1 MLVFRNNCADMYST
15 DILIEDAKNHLKT
28 WGSQPPTF
36 LLCNGALTAQLTMI
50 PEKTNYLTNGPD
62 GLKRLADGPEL
73 SSYRGLS
80 IIPTRKFS
88 MDAGT
93 APRDLLR
100 RRVRV
105 AEYYRIPWSEDNPRR
120 TFEFYDQSRDT
131 MFRLSWD
138 QLCAMAD
145 LGGGDD
151 ADDDDSMGGQHH
163 QWAFSKVGRNI
174 VYRGSHLSES
184 VTDAVIITGDNAGD
198 SLTLPAVH
206 CVNGRRERKKR
217 KRADVQG
224 RQLTSIRNPGALQ
237 KSNMSVADAM
247 NSISNPTYHESSETF
262 GGGIFN
268 DPLTVD
274 AAFNDNF
281 KGIADADLNIGQNFI
296 YWCAVRSFQWACESA
311 DFRIADL
318 EQSVASGMGD
328 FVCGPNWMFDNKV
341 PARVEMIFRILF
353 YRFSRTAAE
362 AVKFQRGVERLNHET
377 AMTLTSQELFEV
389 WNTAG
394 NAGARAAFQN
404 FAGQP
409 ATKVALNTYLG
420 TNTDQEL
427 EALLGDINIANIG
440 DSFAD
445 RHNPANANYYQNW
458 RNTKFTDTNAR
469 MSTYWTGWG
478 TGYAN
483 FTGLVK
489 QPAIKAL
496 FDYGDLLTQ
505 WAGDIW
511 MEKAYDGFVMP
522 NEVTRFMNDVQGKQ
536 AHHCFPELRR
546 SIIQDI
552 LHKYV
557 NFYYQSA
564 FDDAD
569 VDKRET
575 LIYERQD
582 FVREF
587 AERNAI
593 MNTVWNASNM
603 TVYNTFLHDFKY
615 HNEAGVIASNMANSD
630 KFQGVFRPNLHITRC
645 DPLTAAD
652 MEKSASSMNESTW
665 LIQQLAGT
673 MPLSTE
679 MCDVLMSQ
687 AIHLGTDHEET
698 ELRREYARFL
708 TGHNNAHHPQS
719 AYNTLLMHWFMSRFH
734 PIKQTREHAKARCI
748 LEDACKN
755 YLVQAMGNL
764 LRNNQTFS
772 VELESAFK
780 ELKPEG
786 YSEKTGFYCPGVAA
800 TEYCNLPSYVSEMDQ
815 DCAAVGTKI
824 PWQNVPVFDKEAIRP
839 TKYTPNLRYNTVS
852 QCENFLKQNL
862 KTFQPNAL
870 RSHENGAGQDVS
882 YNFRFGNMA
891 VETDANKEIYNPL
904 TGTYEP
910 AANSRPLHVRL
921 PWTYYLTSVMDQRDR
936 YTQAGSAHRQPA
948 FSGLTFNM
956 FMMDA
961 NSGMIDADA
970 LKQPICSNE
979 IAYMRNDAAALCSD
993 FNATDMVLDHVL
1005 LVLAN
1010 RFWKPTS
1017 RFMHNGAGVP
1027 LVNAIPEVLVSNPVQ
1042 SMALN
1047 IPAAAPAAGGD
1058 RAYVVQGNGC
1068 HFSHGPRLP
1077 TVGGGGGGG
1086 GMNATDIVILRPN
1099 IEHEMLGVIMGRGG
1113 TQELGATFWGQ
1124 V

>member
-1 MLVFRNNCADMYST
+1 
-15 DILIEDAKNHLKT
+15 
-28 WGSQPPTF
+28 
-36 LLCNGALTAQLTMI
+36 
-50 PEKTNYLTNGPD
+50 
-62 GLKRLADGPEL
+62 
-73 SSYRGLS
+73 
-80 IIPTRKFS
+80 

-105 AEYYRIPWSEDNPRR
+105 AEYYRIPWSEDNPQR

-131 MFRLSWD
+131 MFRLSWQ
-138 QLCAMAD
+138 QLMAMAD

-151 ADDDDSMGGQHH
+151 ADDDDMGGQHH

-174 VYRGSHLSES
+174 VYRGSTLSES
-184 VTDAVIITGDNAGD
+184 VTDAVTITGDNNGD

-217 KRADVQG
+217 KREDVQG
-224 RQLTSIRNPGALQ
+224 RQLTSRRNPGALQ

-268 DPLTVD
+268 DPLTRD

-281 KGIADADLNIGQNFI
+281 KGISDPDLSLGRTLL
-296 YWCAVRSFQWACESA
+296 YWCAVRSFQWACESVE
-311 DFRIADL
+311 FKIAEL
-318 EQSVASGMGD
+318 EQSVASGTGD
-328 FVCGPNWMFDNKV
+328 WMYGPKWMIADGV

-353 YRFSRTAAE
+353 YRYSRIQVADRFEQGNQALDHQAAM
-362 AVKFQRGVERLNHET
+362 L
-377 AMTLTSQELFEV
+377 LTSQELYELWRTNQAHHNDFE
-389 WNTAG
+389 
-394 NAGARAAFQN
+394 N
-404 FAGQP
+404 FAGGQ
-409 ATKVALNTYLG
+409 ATINALQRYLG
-420 TNTDQEL
+420 VNNRQNL
-427 EALLGDINIANIG
+427 EAMLGGINMQQIGQAFATNYAAGGDYFQTMRETKFNATYNLLGA
-440 DSFAD
+440 
-445 RHNPANANYYQNW
+445 
-458 RNTKFTDTNAR
+458 
-469 MSTYWTGWG
+469 YWTGPG
-478 TGYAN
+478 CNDPN
-483 FTGLVK
+483 FTNIVK
-489 QPAIKAL
+489 TPAIKAV

-522 NEVTRFMNDVQGKQ
+522 NDVTRFMNDIAGKQ
-536 AHHCFPELRR
+536 AHHCFPEMRR

-552 LHKYV
+552 LQKYV
-557 NFYYQSA
+557 NFYYQSV

-569 VDKRET
+569 AQKQYAA
-575 LIYERQD
+575 IYSNNGLGAVNALHQWVRQ
-582 FVREF
+582 F
-587 AERNAI
+587 AE
-593 MNTVWNASNM
+593 NTAGLQTIWLASNM
-603 TVYNTFLHDFKY
+603 TVYKTFLHDIKY
-615 HNEAGVIASNMANSD
+615 HNEAGVLASNIANSGS
-630 KFQGVFRPNLHITRC
+630 FEEVHRPNLHITRC

-687 AIHLGTDHEET
+687 AIPIEGDPEENA
-698 ELRREYARFL
+698 LRHEYARFL
-708 TGHNNAHHPQS
+708 TGYNNQYHPQS
-719 AYNTLLMHWFMSRFH
+719 TYNTLLMHWFMSRFH
-734 PIKQTREHAKARCI
+734 PIKQTRDRAAARCI

-755 YLVQAMGNL
+755 YLAQAMGNL

-772 VELESAFK
+772 TELESAFK
-780 ELKPEG
+780 ELKSEG
-786 YSEKTGFYCPGVAA
+786 FSDNIGFYCPGVAA

-824 PWQNVPVFDKEAIRP
+824 PWQNVPVFDNEAIRP
-839 TKYTPNLRYNTVS
+839 TKYTSNPIYNTV
-852 QCENFLKQNL
+852 QLCEAYVQQNF
-862 KTFQPNAL
+862 KTFQPNAT
-870 RSHENGAGQDVS
+870 RSHENNQDVS
-882 YNFRFGNMA
+882 YNFRYGNMP
-891 VETDANKEIYNPL
+891 VESDANKQIYNPV
-904 TGTYEP
+904 TGAYEP
-910 AANSRPLHVRL
+910 ATNNQPLHVKL
-921 PWTYYLTSVMDQRDR
+921 PWTYYLTSVMDDR
-936 YTQAGSAHRQPA
+936 RNVTTNGSAHRQPT
-948 FSGLTFNM
+948 FSGLTNNM

-993 FNATDMVLDHVL
+993 LGATDMVLDHVL

-1027 LVNAIPEVLVSNPVQ
+1027 LVHAVPEVLVSNPVQ

-1077 TVGGGGGGG
+1077 TVGGGGAGG
-1086 GMNATDIVILRPN
+1086 GMNAADIVILRPN

-1124 V
+1124 TELSCYDDAQHGIWGMSYK